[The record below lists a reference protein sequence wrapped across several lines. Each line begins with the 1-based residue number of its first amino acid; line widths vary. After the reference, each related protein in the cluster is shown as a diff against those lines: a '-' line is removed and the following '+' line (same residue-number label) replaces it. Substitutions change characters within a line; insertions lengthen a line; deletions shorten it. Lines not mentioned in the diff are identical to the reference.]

1 MFIVLS
7 LFTLYLFMIGYLS
20 TSFLR
25 VRGRFFQEA
34 ALTLSVGIL
43 INYCLMLTGQP
54 ITRVFI
60 AGTILAL
67 WGVLRFYTD
76 LRTLLADRVGDYK
89 MPVFSACFIIYVLV
103 VYYFA
108 IFSEPLARWDARS
121 IWFFHAKMIWTEGAL
136 RQQTGWNHPSVAFSH
151 PDYPKLIPTIAAQ
164 LAYLKGYWN
173 EFLPKGSLL
182 VMLVPLTLWVFSFR
196 QKSVSFILLVLTFF
210 FSLGVAWLANGFM
223 DGYLALYC
231 GAALLSFGRYL
242 SERRDTDLCSGV
254 CALGIAASLKNEGLL
269 FALCLITSLLLISQ
283 VYPEF
288 TFRQAAK
295 RIRTDSRLARIL
307 IISIAPTLM
316 WTICK
321 MTWGLENDVAG
332 DPLNAWSRLSNR
344 WVDGFSAHY
353 VLNYHTQR
361 TTTLWVA
368 IGLLLITAIFSVHQK
383 STLHRGA
390 LIAVTTSALYFC
402 GLYVA
407 YLSTPLDLNFHL
419 GTSAIRTMATA
430 GTALLVGL
438 FFLLSGLEVNEGV
451 Q

>member
-210 FSLGVAWLANGFM
+210 FSLGVAWLANGLM

-231 GAALLSFGRYL
+231 GVALLSFGRYL
-242 SERRDTDLCSGV
+242 SERQDTDLYSGV
-254 CALGIAASLKNEGLL
+254 CALGIAAGLKNEGLL
-269 FALCLITSLLLISQ
+269 FGLCLIIALLLISPA
-283 VYPEF
+283 YPEF
-288 TFRQAAK
+288 TFRQVAK
-295 RIRTDSRLARIL
+295 RIRTDSQLARIL
-307 IISIAPTLM
+307 ILSIAPTLM
-316 WTICK
+316 WAIYK
-321 MTWGLENDVAG
+321 KAWGLENDLTGDPVAG
-332 DPLNAWSRLSNR
+332 FSRLSNR
-344 WVDGFSAHY
+344 LFDGFSPQY
-353 VLNYHTQR
+353 VLSYL
-361 TTTLWVA
+361 TLRGTSLWMV
-368 IGLLLITAIFSVHQK
+368 IGLLAVTAIFTVRQK
-383 STLHRGA
+383 LTLHRGA

-402 GLYVA
+402 GLYLA
-407 YLSTPLDLNFHL
+407 YLSTPLDLTFHL
-419 GTSAIRTMATA
+419 FTSATRTMATA
-430 GTALLVGL
+430 SVALFVGM
-438 FFLLSGLEVNEGV
+438 FFLLSGLEVKA
-451 Q
+451 